1 MAKAGEGDERWIV
14 DDLGSQGTNVS
25 FVWPDM
31 QIIFCRSSQI
41 RLIAF
46 MLHSSSYIP
55 GVYMKRINTIH
66 FAL

>member
-41 RLIAF
+41 RLIAVCYTL
-46 MLHSSSYIP
+46 LHIYQVYI
-55 GVYMKRINTIH
+55 
-66 FAL
+66 

>member
-31 QIIFCRSSQI
+31 QIIFRRSSQI

-46 MLHSSSYIP
+46 MLYTTPYIP